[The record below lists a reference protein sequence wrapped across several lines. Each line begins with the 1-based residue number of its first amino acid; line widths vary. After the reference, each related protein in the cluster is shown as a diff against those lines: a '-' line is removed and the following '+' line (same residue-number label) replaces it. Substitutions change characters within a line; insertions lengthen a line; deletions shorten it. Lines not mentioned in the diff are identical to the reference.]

1 MSMEPSSTITSIHS
15 SNPNSLHRWGRRSP
29 SAAVEPTAGRPD
41 AAGAR
46 AEEALSRDVGE
57 SVPGVPPEWSVTAN
71 VLSNLARASVPAPP
85 WWKTEARFR
94 AGIETWIGRDGR
106 AEGEQ
111 AIEDAGDGASVI
123 LLLTLAGCG
132 QLQIAGDEPLR
143 VGPGQAFVAANSR
156 DVDLRAAQDT
166 PAWTFVRVEILHP
179 YLQSRLGPVIRRIG
193 PVIDVRPSDTLTTSS
208 IRLARG
214 AIIKDFQD
222 EFDAEMALFDF
233 TMAFERWARRLS
245 VGARD
250 AELLIEDVRM
260 QVLARLPRAVE
271 VSSIAEKFGMSRS
284 YFSHVFRDQTGLTP
298 AHFATEVRIQ
308 KVERMLLDTR
318 EPLKTIA
325 AACGFANAN
334 HLCKVFRRFR
344 RCTPTAF
351 RRELGL
357 STRSD
362 IVEALRRD

>member
-1 MSMEPSSTITSIHS
+1 VT
-15 SNPNSLHRWGRRSP
+15 G
-29 SAAVEPTAGRPD
+29 
-41 AAGAR
+41 GA
-46 AEEALSRDVGE
+46 
-57 SVPGVPPEWSVTAN
+57 PEWSVAAN

-94 AGIETWIGRDGR
+94 AGIETWIGREIHSDGER
-106 AEGEQ
+106 ATEE
-111 AIEDAGDGASVI
+111 ASDGTSVL

-132 QLQIAGDEPLR
+132 HLRLSGDESHRL
-143 VGPGQAFVAANSR
+143 GPGQAFVAANSR
-156 DVDLRAAQDT
+156 EVGYCAAEDS
-166 PAWTFVRVEILHP
+166 AGWTFVRVEIFHP
-179 YLQSRLGPVIRRIG
+179 YLQSRLGPLVRRIG
-193 PVIDVRPSDTLTTSS
+193 PVIAVRPNDSLATST

-233 TMAFERWARRLS
+233 TIAFERWARSLS

-250 AELLIEDVRM
+250 AEILIEDVRM
-260 QVLARLPRAVE
+260 QVLAKLPRAVE

-357 STRSD
+357 SARSD
-362 IVEALRRD
+362 MSESLRGD